1 MESVGRFLELIGPY
15 LGPTLGFGL
24 AFLIIARLM
33 REKRRPSAT
42 VAWLLLMLWVPLLGV
57 PLYLIFGGR
66 KISRLTKRKDRLD
79 IAEPETEG
87 AIRSSPFGVLTRGN
101 QTRIQAT
108 GELAY
113 RELIQEI
120 RNATSNIEITTF
132 ILSHDS
138 IGRRVVKELSKKAK
152 SGVEVR
158 LLLDAVGSFGKKTL
172 YMLELE
178 KSGGRIERFMP
189 VFPFLS
195 FGRANLRNHRKLAIF
210 DRSRAII
217 GGRNIGKEY
226 MGPTRSRKRW
236 QDLSL
241 LIEGPA
247 VTQLSAIFEADWRF
261 ACKKAEDKRK
271 PIPTM
276 QVFDGPESSEIEI
289 MASGPDTRGDPLYE
303 KILSIIQEADHFVT
317 IVTPYYIPDEVL
329 QRSLMVKARSGKQ
342 VKLIIPKRSNHPVT
356 DLARKRFLR
365 ELTEAGVEVLLYGP
379 GMLHG
384 KAILVDSSIAM
395 TGSAN
400 IDLRSLFVN
409 YELGAFLYGDY
420 DVRAIQDW
428 IDELLLNSES
438 FKESNKEDPPFL
450 KAMAE
455 DICRLLAPL
464 L

>member
-1 MESVGRFLELIGPY
+1 
-15 LGPTLGFGL
+15 
-24 AFLIIARLM
+24 
-33 REKRRPSAT
+33 
-42 VAWLLLMLWVPLLGV
+42 
-57 PLYLIFGGR
+57 
-66 KISRLTKRKDRLD
+66 
-79 IAEPETEG
+79 
-87 AIRSSPFGVLTRGN
+87 
-101 QTRIQAT
+101 
-108 GELAY
+108 
-113 RELIQEI
+113 
-120 RNATSNIEITTF
+120 
-132 ILSHDS
+132 
-138 IGRRVVKELSKKAK
+138 
-152 SGVEVR
+152 
-158 LLLDAVGSFGKKTL
+158 
-172 YMLELE
+172 
-178 KSGGRIERFMP
+178 
-189 VFPFLS
+189 
-195 FGRANLRNHRKLAIF
+195 
-210 DRSRAII
+210 
-217 GGRNIGKEY
+217 
-226 MGPTRSRKRW
+226 
-236 QDLSL
+236 
-241 LIEGPA
+241 
-247 VTQLSAIFEADWRF
+247 
-261 ACKKAEDKRK
+261 
-271 PIPTM
+271 
-276 QVFDGPESSEIEI
+276 

>member
-1 MESVGRFLELIGPY
+1 
-15 LGPTLGFGL
+15 
-24 AFLIIARLM
+24 M
-33 REKRRPSAT
+33 REKRRPSST
-42 VAWLLLMLWVPLLGV
+42 VAWLLLMLWVPLVGV

-66 KISRLTKRKDRLD
+66 KISRLTERKDRLD
-79 IAEPETEG
+79 IAEPETQET
-87 AIRSSPFGVLTRGN
+87 IRSSPFGVLTRGN
-101 QTRIQAT
+101 RTRIHAT
-108 GELAY
+108 GEQAY
-113 RELIQEI
+113 RALLHEI
-120 RNATSNIEITTF
+120 RHATSSIEITTF
-132 ILSHDS
+132 ILSHDFV
-138 IGRRVVKELSKKAK
+138 GRQVVKELSKKARA
-152 SGVEVR
+152 GIEVR

-210 DRSRAII
+210 DHARAII

-247 VTQLSAIFEADWRF
+247 VTQLSAIFEADWQF
-261 ACKKAEDKRK
+261 ACKKASNKRRAE
-271 PIPTM
+271 PPS
-276 QVFDGPESSEIEI
+276 QVFHGPDSCEIEI

-356 DLARKRFLR
+356 DLARKHFLR
-365 ELTEAGVEVLLYGP
+365 ELAEAGVEVVLYNA

-384 KAILVDSSIAM
+384 KAIMVDGSIAM

-409 YELGAFLYGDY
+409 YELGAFLYGGAEIQ
-420 DVRAIQDW
+420 AIQDW
-428 IDELLLNSES
+428 VDELLLSSES
-438 FKESNKEDPPFL
+438 FNESTTEDPPFL
-450 KAMAE
+450 KAMSE